1 MPSPLAFVKASC
13 ASQSGQYKSVGG
25 GSKMGAVPGSH
36 LATPVPAKRVL
47 LAPLVAKA
55 PDVLP
60 LDLRELV
67 SKAFEDLVEA
77 EDVVP
82 AGLPR
87 SSDVHAHDANGLGG
101 EHDVV
106 PCARGSRQFSRFRD
120 RGWWWMGSLPS
131 WLTL

>member
-1 MPSPLAFVKASC
+1 MGEWAMIYLAA
-13 ASQSGQYKSVGG
+13 
-25 GSKMGAVPGSH
+25 
-36 LATPVPAKRVL
+36 PVPAKRVL

-67 SKAFEDLVEA
+67 SKAFEDLIEA
-77 EDVVP
+77 EDVVS

-101 EHDVV
+101 EHDIV
-106 PCARGSRQFSRFRD
+106 PCARGSRQFS
-120 RGWWWMGSLPS
+120 
-131 WLTL
+131 